1 MQRYLEI
8 DSYRIQLNRL
18 SETPGYLCKITCLL
32 HLIHNEYT
40 NTRRI
45 HNSYTNNTCSAVLL
59 YSNPLI
65 ITPTSSPLLK
75 ILNTLFAYVLI
86 KPICSTKLVSFSLNQ
101 LSHFLKNI
109 SICLMRDTKPC
120 TILCLNCLARHLKS
134 SYGRNSL
141 IQIQR
146 QAKITHSRGLN

>member
-1 MQRYLEI
+1 MQRYLDI
-8 DSYRIQLNRL
+8 DSYQIQLNRL

-45 HNSYTNNTCSAVLL
+45 HNSYTNSTCSAVLL
-59 YSNPLI
+59 YLNPLI

-75 ILNTLFAYVLI
+75 ISNTLFAYVII
-86 KPICSTKLVSFSLNQ
+86 KPICSLKLVSFSLNQ
-101 LSHFLKNI
+101 LSPFLKNL

-120 TILCLNCLARHLKS
+120 TILCLKLFGKKFKIFIWKKFP
-134 SYGRNSL
+134 NSNS
-141 IQIQR
+141 
-146 QAKITHSRGLN
+146 KTSENY